1 MLLTRLLLH
10 ALPADSAATDAAALA
25 AAVGDLGALATV
37 MVCATVVLV
46 FLARGGFAYLT
57 AREERLKAQPAT
69 ARGNTPPAGT
79 PNAGIL
85 TALHASEDRV
95 RETLRP
101 LEERIRALEQKESS
115 SSTQLANLRA
125 EIGKDMDAFAKASA
139 MQSEAIQEL
148 TNVVTG
154 LRAQLDYATRTGFG
168 NPKTGG

>member
-1 MLLTRLLLH
+1 MTRLLLH

-69 ARGNTPPAGT
+69 ARSSTPPSGT
-79 PNAGIL
+79 PSTAVIHADLRALDERMRRLENKEASASTEVSNLRDEMRRGMDGL
-85 TALHASEDRV
+85 KEQNTALTEKLDDLTRAVDRLAGRSEMH
-95 RETLRP
+95 P
-101 LEERIRALEQKESS
+101 
-115 SSTQLANLRA
+115 
-125 EIGKDMDAFAKASA
+125 
-139 MQSEAIQEL
+139 
-148 TNVVTG
+148 
-154 LRAQLDYATRTGFG
+154 FG

>member
-1 MLLTRLLLH
+1 MTRLLLH

-69 ARGNTPPAGT
+69 ARSTTPPAGT
-79 PNAGIL
+79 PS
-85 TALHASEDRV
+85 TAVIHADM
-95 RETLRP
+95 
-101 LEERIRALEQKESS
+101 RALDERMRRLENKEASA
-115 SSTQLANLRA
+115 STEVSNLRD
-125 EIGKDMDAFAKASA
+125 EMRRGMDGLKEQNHA
-139 MQSEAIQEL
+139 L
-148 TNVVTG
+148 TEKLDDLT
-154 LRAQLDYATRTGFG
+154 RAVDRLAGRSDAHPFG